1 MTLQTNTVK
10 ISGVPGNLGW
20 SQSFEYVLDET
31 TKSNI
36 SLLVIVFSTINQ
48 NAEMNDA
55 VLGRELLNEFRE
67 EYFSDTGKNPEN
79 SLKDSVRRVFNDFFQ
94 RLDGLEIA
102 AACFTDNNL
111 FTASINGGKVSLY
124 RDNFLVKIL
133 DSNTP
138 QLVSASGYPKENDIL
153 VLATSDFYK
162 NMTFSE
168 IKDMF
173 PKGMEAVK
181 DYFSMKLHDH
191 PTASVALIEFTKP
204 SFAKK
209 LAGAVVSESGE
220 VPLRRERREIK
231 SFFQDTIKFVGNVRL
246 RLPRRRIYLHQD
258 RLQEPVVKSKKTMY
272 LGVFLTLLLGVS
284 VIFGIYKNRKDAYVN
299 SYATI
304 LNDAKSN
311 IETAVSLK
319 GVDVSRSR
327 EALLKGKELLS
338 KLTEDQIKDPQIDE
352 LKKVVSDNEGE
363 ILGERN
369 IDSEMWLDLTL
380 ILDGFNSDKVVFSD
394 GLVYVFDAS
403 KSRIIKIDLLSKKS
417 ETIKVTDVIEGA
429 EDFSVR
435 SDKIYFL
442 TGGGVYENTA
452 KAKVIDKNWDDAKRF
467 SLYSSNIYI
476 LDQGKG
482 QILKTSGTDT
492 GFSQTKQWT
501 TSDGEN
507 FNGTKSFVVDGFAWV
522 LGDLQ
527 IKKYSY
533 GNNIKFETKGY
544 PYELPK
550 YDILYTDEESENLY
564 LLSKEKKVISV
575 FSKDGEYKY
584 NLNSDIISGTKDLV
598 ISESDGKII
607 LLTGEKLYEIKI

>member
-20 SQSFEYVLDET
+20 SQSFEYALDESIKPHT
-31 TKSNI
+31 

-48 NAEMNDA
+48 NIEMNDA
-55 VLGRELLNEFRE
+55 VLGRELLNKFRE
-67 EYFSDTGKNPEN
+67 EYFSDTNKNPEN
-79 SLKDSVRRVFNDFFQ
+79 SLKDAVRRVFNDFFQ

-102 AACFTDNNL
+102 AACLEDSNL

-138 QLVSASGYPKENDIL
+138 QLVSASGYPKENDVL

-173 PKGMEAVK
+173 PRGMEAVK

-191 PTASVALIEFTKP
+191 PTASVALVEFTKP

-209 LAGAVVSESGE
+209 FVTNTTLENGRVSISSGNWG
-220 VPLRRERREIK
+220 VK
-231 SFFQDTIKFVGNVRL
+231 GFFQGIVKSVENIRFH
-246 RLPRRRIYLHQD
+246 LPRRRIYLHQD

-284 VIFGIYKNRKDAYVN
+284 VVFGIYKNRKDAYVS
-299 SYATI
+299 SYAAT

-319 GVDVSRSR
+319 SVDIQKSR
-327 EALLKGKELLS
+327 EALIKGKGLLS
-338 KLTEDQIKDPQIDE
+338 KLVEDQIKDSRIDE
-352 LKKVVSDNEGE
+352 LKKTVSDNESE
-363 ILGERN
+363 ILGEKKV
-369 IDSEMWLDLTL
+369 DAKMWLDLTL
-380 ILDGFNSDKVVFSD
+380 ILDGFNSGKIVTS
-394 GLVYVFDAS
+394 GGSVYVFDPS
-403 KSRIIKIDLLSKKS
+403 KSRIVKVDLSSKKS
-417 ETIKVTDVIEGA
+417 ETIKVTDVIEGVSG
-429 EDFSVR
+429 FGVR

-442 TGGGVYENTA
+442 TNGGVYENTA
-452 KAKVIDKNWDDAKRF
+452 KTKVSDKNWDDAKRF

-482 QILKTSGTDT
+482 QILKSSGADT
-492 GFSQTKQWT
+492 GFSQAKQWT
-501 TSDGEN
+501 TSDSEDFGSV
-507 FNGTKSFVVDGFAWV
+507 KSFVVDGFAWV
-522 LGDLQ
+522 LGNQ

-533 GNNIKFETKGY
+533 GNNIKFEVKGY
-544 PYELPK
+544 PYELPE
-550 YDILYTDEESENLY
+550 YDILYTSEDCESLY
-564 LLSKEKKVISV
+564 LLSRENKLISV
-575 FSKDGEYKY
+575 LSKDGDYKY
-584 NLNSDIISGTKDLV
+584 NLNSDTISEAKDFIV
-598 ISESDGKII
+598 SESDGKLI
-607 LLTGEKLYEIKI
+607 LLTGEKLYEVGI